1 MFTLVHNV
9 TMMKSNKLF
18 ATILGSIFIVL
29 LFVFVYPFKQ
39 VVFEAEGYDNLYL
52 SPDSFELHWVHSIEK
67 EEWFE
72 VYEVVDD
79 GLLLATSHF
88 KTFGAGV
95 PATSD
100 KETYLED
107 GYVVYVIENQYEDM
121 HLNVSENVDTKV
133 IQGDDEYLLYEWF
146 DSYVSVKISIKR
158 VPRIFRF

>member
-1 MFTLVHNV
+1 M
-9 TMMKSNKLF
+9 
-18 ATILGSIFIVL
+18 L

-39 VVFEAEGYDNLYL
+39 VDFEAEGYDNLYL

>member
-1 MFTLVHNV
+1 M
-9 TMMKSNKLF
+9 
-18 ATILGSIFIVL
+18 
-29 LFVFVYPFKQ
+29 
-39 VVFEAEGYDNLYL
+39 
-52 SPDSFELHWVHSIEK
+52 HWVHSIEK

-79 GLLLATSHF
+79 SLLLSTSHF

-100 KETYLED
+100 KETYIED

-121 HLNVSENVDTKV
+121 HLNVSKNVDTKV
-133 IQGDDEYLLYEWF
+133 IQGDDEYLLYDWF